1 MSVIKYRN
9 SITGEWQ
16 DLIAIKGEKGDIGP
30 QGPAGPQGEIGPVG
44 ADGAQGPAGADGYTP
59 VRGTDYWT
67 EADKQA
73 IIEAVLASLTNGE
86 EVLY

>member
-9 SITGEWQ
+9 SLTGEWQ

-30 QGPAGPQGEIGPVG
+30 QGPAGLQGE
-44 ADGAQGPAGADGYTP
+44 QGPAGPQGADGHTP

-67 EADKQA
+67 EAD
-73 IIEAVLASLTNGE
+73 
-86 EVLY
+86 